1 MQATKLHP
9 FVGTILLCVHGT
21 FYYLFIHSSIDGHLG
36 WLCHSYCGQCCSAR
50 VNVSWVIRP
59 SADCIVRLFWVFPLV
74 SKDSFLVGWMVCCY
88 FTLFCWFFPH
98 SYEDLLCCAVDLV
111 KFVLSC
117 LCVGEHVWRKAK
129 VFFFSFKISS
139 SSSIVGNLGLGG
151 RFWVDCC
158 IWWEKRAWG
167 WRLCLWIVSFPS
179 AIIEMDFPFQGACSW
194 HFCIKPGSCRHV
206 FSGLWS
212 ATLTYVYICMLGYW
226 ELGLSQG
233 GLVTRKIWLA
243 WKVDLPPGP
252 EEVGV
257 HLITSGQWLRQL
269 SLIIR
274 AS

>member
-1 MQATKLHP
+1 MDTWVGSVIAIVDSAAVYVWMSPGSSAHLQTALCAFPESLHW
-9 FVGTILLCVHGT
+9 
-21 FYYLFIHSSIDGHLG
+21 YLKIHSLLG
-36 WLCHSYCGQCCSAR
+36 EWSAVILPCS
-50 VNVSWVIRP
+50 
-59 SADCIVRLFWVFPLV
+59 
-74 SKDSFLVGWMVCCY
+74 VG
-88 FTLFCWFFPH
+88 FFPTLMRI
-98 SYEDLLCCAVDLV
+98 YFAVQLTWLNL
-111 KFVLSC
+111 FFLAYVLENMSEEK
-117 LCVGEHVWRKAK
+117 LRF
-129 VFFFSFKISS
+129 FFFSFKISS

-179 AIIEMDFPFQGACSW
+179 DIVEMDFPFEGACSW

-206 FSGLWS
+206 FSCLCS